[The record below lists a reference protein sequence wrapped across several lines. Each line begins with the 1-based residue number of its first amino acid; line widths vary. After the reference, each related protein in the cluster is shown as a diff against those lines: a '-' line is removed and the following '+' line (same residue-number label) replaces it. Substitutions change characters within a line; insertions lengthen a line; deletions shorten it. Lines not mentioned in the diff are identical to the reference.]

1 VKEVE
6 KAFTISSSRLRR
18 MVVDFHAEMR
28 RGLAGESGSL
38 KMLPAFVD
46 CATGQEQGHFIGLD
60 LGGTHFRVLL
70 VALAGNGRSV
80 VEQSSKF
87 AIPKSVMEGEGT
99 ELFDFIARSILAFL
113 TDHAV
118 ADRQM
123 FLGFTFSFPVD
134 QKTINSGWL
143 VTWTK
148 GFSASGV
155 VGKDIVR
162 MLADALHRHTVENL
176 TISALVNDTVGT
188 LLAKSYEL
196 KDCDAGVI
204 FGTGTNAC
212 YRESTA
218 AITKLSGQEKSNKN
232 MIVNIEWGN
241 FDLLP
246 VNCYDSIL
254 DKESNN
260 PGKQMMEKMISGM
273 YLGPLVHTVL
283 VEVIRKT
290 SFFSKSFAACVGA
303 ELLTSDIS
311 DFESDVSP
319 EHERIHSYLDSI
331 GVKGSSIEE
340 RHIILQICRHISSR
354 AARIAAAAISAV
366 VTWMDP
372 GLERHHSIAVDGTLY
387 AKHPYFK
394 QTIITTLQEL
404 HGGAGSNFSLTQ
416 SCDGSGIGAAIAA
429 AVAE

>member
-1 VKEVE
+1 MVATGKRQEIMKEVE
-6 KAFTISSSRLRR
+6 KAFAISSSRLQQ
-18 MVVDFHAEMR
+18 MVIDFHAEIR

-46 CATGQEQGHFIGLD
+46 CATGQEQGHFTGLD

-87 AIPKSVMEGEGT
+87 AIPKSVMEGEGA

-113 TDHAV
+113 GDHAV

-134 QKTINSGWL
+134 QKTINSGRL

-162 MLADALHRHTVENL
+162 MLADALRRYTVENII
-176 TISALVNDTVGT
+176 ISALVNDTVGT

-196 KDCDAGVI
+196 KDCDVGVI

-218 AITKLSGQEKSNKN
+218 AITKLPRQEKSNKN

-241 FDLLP
+241 FNLLP
-246 VNCYDSIL
+246 VNRYDDIL
-254 DKESNN
+254 DRESNN

-283 VEVIRKT
+283 VELIQKT
-290 SFFSKSFAACVGA
+290 SIFSKNFVACVEA

-319 EHERIHSYLDSI
+319 EHEIIHSYLDSI
-331 GVKGSSIEE
+331 EVKGSSIAE
-340 RHIILQICRHISSR
+340 RQIILQVCRQVTTR
-354 AARIAAAAISAV
+354 AARIAAAAVS
-366 VTWMDP
+366 
-372 GLERHHSIAVDGTLY
+372 
-387 AKHPYFK
+387 K
-394 QTIITTLQEL
+394 
-404 HGGAGSNFSLTQ
+404 FSLTQ
-416 SCDGSGIGAAIAA
+416 SCDGSGTGAAIAA
-429 AVAE
+429 AVVQ